1 MVQFDELKFNT
12 EGNLVI
18 KVSVPDKDYFAD
30 VYLDTIKIDTQ
41 TTFDENGPS
50 DTCVYS
56 KTIEAEAEDNSEES
70 KEEVADTPSVASE
83 GEPSETGA
91 ESTTG
96 LKSFEI
102 TLTPLD
108 ILSNIDGNIFF
119 VWATAKGTPASST
132 PCGQDIAKKVMPV
145 LDKRYIYKM
154 FTPLLKTLQCDCGDS
169 KEFTNLM
176 LKWKAVEYNLLAGN
190 YTQAIEYWQNFF
202 TQINKVRQTKS
213 CGCNGKS
220 L

>member
-18 KVSVPDKDYFAD
+18 KVSVPDKGYFAD

-56 KTIEAEAEDNSEES
+56 KTIEAEAEDNSEE
-70 KEEVADTPSVASE
+70 ETPETETE
-83 GEPSETGA
+83 G
-91 ESTTG
+91 TTG

-202 TQINKVRQTKS
+202 TQINRVRQTKS